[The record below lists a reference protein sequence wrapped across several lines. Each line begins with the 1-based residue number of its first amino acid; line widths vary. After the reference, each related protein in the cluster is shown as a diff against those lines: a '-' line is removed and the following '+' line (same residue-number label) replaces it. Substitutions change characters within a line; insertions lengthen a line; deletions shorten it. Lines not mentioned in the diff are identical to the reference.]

1 HGASSPSPDE
11 LSWNR
16 FTFLEAGSQT
26 IEQRIVPDSASIHI
40 AHGSGPL
47 RPLQHVQTKTK
58 SDFSAAKIFRAQSLR
73 PPHACGCR
81 DEAGVRGASFMTAA
95 QKYPNGTAS
104 FPVRSSRRRE
114 RARNSITT
122 TPTPPHITSTHVE
135 GSGTSTAVYVYP
147 HQSPPYRVSACCVT
161 IAPPGPVGVW
171 VRVSPTR
178 TT

>member
-1 HGASSPSPDE
+1 SAGKRSLPHRRSGPTRRPGQGARGTCRAESHSAHVTSVQHGASSPSPDE

-16 FTFLEAGSQT
+16 FTLLEAGSQT

-58 SDFSAAKIFRAQSLR
+58 SDFSEAKIFRAQSLR

-81 DEAGVRGASFMTAA
+81 NEAGVRGASFMTAA

-104 FPVRSSRRRE
+104 FAVRSSRRRE

-122 TPTPPHITSTHVE
+122 T
-135 GSGTSTAVYVYP
+135 
-147 HQSPPYRVSACCVT
+147 
-161 IAPPGPVGVW
+161 
-171 VRVSPTR
+171 
-178 TT
+178 